1 MSPVPKIDNV
11 QVFFIIE
18 TGLQYQKFKLQ
29 GMYASTN
36 LLYYSCYVVLYFKKA
51 IRSCCVIVRAR
62 AALTMTVV
70 GNAEQRQCLQSQRKS
85 SSDSTAVEFDNDFRQ
100 QDSTTVLLSTTITRM
115 IKLYDQM
122 LLISSNKSN

>member
-1 MSPVPKIDNV
+1 M
-11 QVFFIIE
+11 
-18 TGLQYQKFKLQ
+18 
-29 GMYASTN
+29 
-36 LLYYSCYVVLYFKKA
+36 
-51 IRSCCVIVRAR
+51 IVRAR